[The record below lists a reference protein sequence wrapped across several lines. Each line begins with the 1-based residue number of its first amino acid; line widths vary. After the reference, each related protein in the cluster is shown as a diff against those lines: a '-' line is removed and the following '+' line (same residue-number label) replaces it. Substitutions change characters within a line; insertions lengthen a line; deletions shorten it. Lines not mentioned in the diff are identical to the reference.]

1 VDYDSLPQH
10 EQYLLDQLWTV
21 CTEGDEA
28 TLHHVLTKLS
38 VSLDTRDKRRAGK
51 TGLIFAA
58 EKNNLECMKLLLVC
72 SFYLFLNVLSFTC
85 RQEFSLTFI
94 ITSSAS
100 TVTITTTTTHPSLNN
115 CRKTELIRTEATT
128 SRALLCSWRLFMATY
143 QPSNT

>member
-72 SFYLFLNVLSFTC
+72 SCYLSFLM
-85 RQEFSLTFI
+85 F
-94 ITSSAS
+94 
-100 TVTITTTTTHPSLNN
+100 
-115 CRKTELIRTEATT
+115 
-128 SRALLCSWRLFMATY
+128 
-143 QPSNT
+143 